1 MATEIGTL
9 VIDLKAQVARLE
21 KDMKRSADS
30 VKKSAD
36 QIESAA
42 GFAKKALLALASV
55 IGLNQLKNLV
65 ANSFAA
71 VDAVAKLSDRL
82 GIATESMAGLQHA
95 ADLAGVS
102 GQTLNTGLRT
112 MLKNVGEAAQ
122 GFGVATRAFDVLG
135 LSAQKLSA
143 LAPDLQLQKILDT
156 LAGVENVTLRNA
168 TASQIFGVR
177 ASEMLNLIA
186 DGAGG
191 VRRATEDT
199 IAWGKALDRVDS
211 AKIEAA
217 NDAVDRARTA
227 FEGFFNRVAVHLAP
241 FITFIAT
248 GFADAAKESK
258 GFADETTSGMEKVT
272 LAVAYSANA
281 VRGLQVTYAGLK
293 VAIAEVLDFTI
304 QTFVQTQDFFDK
316 LPIFR
321 TARVLSEKLH
331 GLSTQQAVN
340 LEELVTVSANR
351 LEELKTEFDM
361 LLLEPLPADAVIA
374 WFAKVKA
381 EAQKAAEETAA
392 ARKKLFGA
400 GGEIVEPRKR
410 DDKDRDDFFKY
421 EEGLNKKL
429 AALDLYLMTDAEK
442 NDAAFAQRSET
453 LQELYSLD
461 LLNQQEFLDRSAAL
475 SESHAQRRLDLERKV
490 SEGIVSMQHNTWSLA
505 GGLLQ
510 AFAGKSRAAAIAVI
524 AISKGLAIAQ
534 TIAATSAAI
543 MRAYADLGPI
553 AGSGAAARI
562 AALGKIQVGLIAAT
576 GLAEAAQVGRGGAD
590 LGTPANP
597 VNTAPGV
604 IGQPAAAPGRT
615 TVIHVELVGDYF
627 DRKLIVE
634 KLMPLFNEYTMD
646 GGRVELVPR

>member
-1 MATEIGTL
+1 MAVETK
-9 VIDLKAQVARLE
+9 VIISAQ
-21 KDMKRSADS
+21 D
-30 VKKSAD
+30 KSAG
-36 QIESAA
+36 A
-42 GFAKKALLALASV
+42 FASV
-55 IGLNQLKNLV
+55 GRNLSGLNSTVRRALGAVAGLAGVYGLGAMLKS
-65 ANSFAA
+65 SFAN
-71 VDAVAKLSDRL
+71 VDGLAKLSDRL

-211 AKIEAA
+211 AKIEHA

-227 FEGFFNRVAVHLAP
+227 IEGLVNRVAVQLAP
-241 FITFIAT
+241 VITSLAT
-248 GFADAAKESK
+248 GFADSAKESK

-281 VRGLQVTYAGLK
+281 VHGLQVTYAGLK

-304 QTFVQTQDFFDK
+304 RAFVQTQDFFDK

-321 TARVLSEKLH
+321 AARVLSEKLH

-392 ARKKLFGA
+392 ARKKLFGT

-410 DDKDRDDFFKY
+410 EDKDRDDFFKY

-429 AALDLYLMTDAEK
+429 AALDLYLMSDTQKLE
-442 NDAAFAQRSET
+442 AAFAQRGET

-461 LLNQQEFLDRSAAL
+461 LLSQQEFFDRSAELTLQHQAAMGDIESQGILARREFERRNMTQRIQDVSGLMLQLTNSVATHSKAL
-475 SESHAQRRLDLERKV
+475 FQINKVAGIANAIVNAHEGASKTLAKYPWPLAQ
-490 SEGIVSMQHNTWSLA
+490 ILA
-505 GGLLQ
+505 GLHYAAGFAQVQ
-510 AFAGKSRAAAIAVI
+510 AIRSASFGGS
-524 AISKGLAIAQ
+524 
-534 TIAATSAAI
+534 TSAPSI
-543 MRAYADLGPI
+543 G
-553 AGSGAAARI
+553 G
-562 AALGKIQVGLIAAT
+562 
-576 GLAEAAQVGRGGAD
+576 GGAIPVTD
-590 LGTPANP
+590 VGAPA
-597 VNTAPGV
+597 
-604 IGQPAAAPGRT
+604 PAAAPAPRPQ
-615 TVIHVELVGDYF
+615 VIYVNIPQYTGVVDLRAWVMNNFLPTWNEVVGDGANVT
-627 DRKLIVE
+627 I
-634 KLMPLFNEYTMD
+634 
-646 GGRVELVPR
+646 VPR